1 MRALKT
7 DLIAGAVV
15 GALAATAACGG
26 STTSPGAP
34 TRPPVPT
41 VMVVH
46 AVIDRAPPLL
56 PEASETN
63 PPLTSASA
71 VVEQYYEDITNHDY
85 EAAWELGGDNI
96 AGKTYDDYVAG
107 FSTTASISLR
117 TVSEFGGSRVHA
129 VLYATQTDGTVEG
142 YKGTY
147 TVSDGVLGRASIRQ
161 IREPPVERR

>member
-7 DLIAGAVV
+7 DFIAGAVV

-26 STTSPGAP
+26 STTSRGSP

-41 VMVVH
+41 MMVAR

-56 PEASETN
+56 PGASATN
-63 PPLTSASA
+63 PPLTNASA

-85 EAAWELGGDNI
+85 EAAWELGGSNI

-107 FSTTASISLR
+107 FSTTARISLR
-117 TVSEFGGSRVHA
+117 TVSEFGASRVHA
-129 VLYATQTDGTVEG
+129 VLHATQTDGTVEV
-142 YKGTY
+142 YEGTY
-147 TVSDGVLGRASIRQ
+147 TVAGGVLVSASIRQ
-161 IREPPVERR
+161 TR